1 MSPSK
6 LNSLLKVF
14 ELKKVS
20 TDPWNTSFISFK
32 KVNLLTSISVGL
44 AFPSFI
50 QRVFA
55 VCWTNL
61 RIVWSKKLY

>member
-1 MSPSK
+1 MMSPSK

-20 TDPWNTSFISFK
+20 TDPWKTSFISFK
-32 KVNLLTSISVGL
+32 KVNLLISISVGL

-50 QRVFA
+50 QRELA
-55 VCWTNL
+55 VC
-61 RIVWSKKLY
+61 